1 MSDATIITL
10 NARLRMDM
18 PALQIEWRFF
28 LYFNSKEQEVLLLRK
43 LKVHDM
49 ILHIRIAIA
58 CLLLL
63 LTSVYLNAQTITW
76 QRTYGTTI
84 EDKGYSVVQTN
95 DNGFIFCGSQFIS
108 EPTRII
114 RTDSLG
120 NVLWSKNESGRIYSK
135 IIRDNDMFILVG
147 VFSNNAYAIKLD
159 LTGKKIWQRAF
170 GVPYTG
176 LFCDVILT
184 SDNEYIFVGLINN
197 SGPISNIFMI
207 KADTSGSII
216 WEKTIDSVANC
227 VKVEELASRGY
238 LISSKE
244 SVVTNKNFENGTSE
258 FLGSKTI
265 ITDPHGDPQFIKSG
279 IGRSGVPNFHRTGVV
294 LFENRDTLNTTVVRI
309 IRTDNMLNV
318 VSTSV
323 FYEPGHLLTAS
334 SLIRN
339 GSDYVLAGQT
349 ILFGNGDQ
357 DPYLVKF
364 NDSDKILMKADIPV
378 RYEFNEYISSLTNC
392 TDKGFMAVGA
402 TSPFIGDNVDLIAI
416 KTDSLGN
423 TIPVS
428 ISSGNSFQVNEG
440 YRLFQNY
447 PNPFNPVST
456 IKFDIRTSGNVSMK
470 VFDVLGNEVVTL
482 VNEVKNAGRHEVEF
496 NAGNL
501 PSGVYFYSLNV
512 DGKQMGV
519 KRMAL
524 VK

>member
-1 MSDATIITL
+1 
-10 NARLRMDM
+10 
-18 PALQIEWRFF
+18 
-28 LYFNSKEQEVLLLRK
+28 
-43 LKVHDM
+43 
-49 ILHIRIAIA
+49 
-58 CLLLL
+58 
-63 LTSVYLNAQTITW
+63 
-76 QRTYGTTI
+76 
-84 EDKGYSVVQTN
+84 
-95 DNGFIFCGSQFIS
+95 
-108 EPTRII
+108 
-114 RTDSLG
+114 
-120 NVLWSKNESGRIYSK
+120 
-135 IIRDNDMFILVG
+135 
-147 VFSNNAYAIKLD
+147 
-159 LTGKKIWQRAF
+159 
-170 GVPYTG
+170 
-176 LFCDVILT
+176 
-184 SDNEYIFVGLINN
+184 
-197 SGPISNIFMI
+197 MI

-279 IGRSGVPNFHRTGVV
+279 IGRSGVPNFHGTGVV